1 MKPVFGLCSTWSVE
15 SELIDD
21 TLRFAPCGQKLFGG
35 YGGLDHGNALST
47 LTAVLWSTV
56 VYAPHNTPPCNAA
69 NHAKALNR
77 AADGAV
83 SQRPAWP
90 SVAR

>member
-21 TLRFAPCGQKLFGG
+21 TLRFAPRGQKLFGG

-47 LTAVLWSTV
+47 LTAVPWGTV
-56 VYAPHNTPPCNAA
+56 VYAEFKT
-69 NHAKALNR
+69 L
-77 AADGAV
+77 
-83 SQRPAWP
+83 PAGP
-90 SVAR
+90 SVNRPTRR